1 MTHDDIVRLAGY
13 VKINVTEAESKN
25 LIPNMESILGYI
37 DQIQNVDI
45 DIKDNDINKD
55 NPILRA
61 DIPNQEKIDFD
72 FMNNV
77 PMKENGYVQVPKVLN
92 ND

>member
-13 VKINVTEAESKN
+13 VKINVNEIESKN

-45 DIKDNDINKD
+45 DIKQDDINKD

-61 DIPNQEKIDFD
+61 DISNQDQISFD

-77 PMKENGYVQVPKVLN
+77 PMKENGYVKVPKVLN